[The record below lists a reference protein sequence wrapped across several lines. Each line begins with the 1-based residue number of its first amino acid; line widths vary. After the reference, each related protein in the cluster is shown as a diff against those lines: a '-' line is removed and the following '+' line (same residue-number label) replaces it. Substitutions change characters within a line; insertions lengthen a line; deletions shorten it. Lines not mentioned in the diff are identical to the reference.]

1 MNFQKMTKQQ
11 LKEYGETIGV
21 NLDLK
26 RKKAELIDELNK
38 ASIQEG
44 PVTSTTS
51 IKSST
56 EFDIKQYIWVALFM
70 VLLVIN
76 AEGTNYSYAAGV
88 VTNMIVKDGLLLTLI
103 AWAVMTKGMKRE
115 SWEWHDWLNALA
127 YTTVAARV
135 LYVMLIG

>member
-1 MNFQKMTKQQ
+1 MNFKKMTKQQ

-26 RKKAELIDELNK
+26 RKKAELIDEINK

-44 PVTSTTS
+44 PVTSATS
-51 IKSST
+51 IKSSA
-56 EFDIKQYIWVALFM
+56 EFDIKQYIWIALFM

-76 AEGTNYSYAAGV
+76 AEGANYSYAAGV

-103 AWAVMTKGMKRE
+103 AWAIMTKGMKRE
-115 SWEWHDWLNALA
+115 SWEWYDWLNALA
-127 YTTVAARV
+127 YTTIVARIIYIA
-135 LYVMLIG
+135 ITG